1 MVVLKTSKELSDMK
15 LSCKISAQALRLAG
29 QLIKPG
35 VSTAYVDKMLH
46 EFILAQGAKPTFLH
60 YGGFP
65 AACCISVNDEVIHGI
80 PSDRIIQEGDI
91 VSVDVGAAIGDY
103 TGDNAATFAA
113 GKVTAQAQRLMDA
126 TRECLYRA
134 IQAAQ
139 PGNRLGDIG
148 FAVQSCAESHGFS
161 VVRDYVGHG
170 VGANL
175 HEAPEVPNYG
185 LAGHGELL
193 EPGLV
198 LAIEPMITM
207 GSEKTHQLSNGWTV
221 VTRDKK
227 PAAHFEHTIVV
238 TDNGPEILTL
248 PSHE

>member
-91 VSVDVGAAIGDY
+91 VSVDVGAAIGGY

-113 GKVTAQAQRLMDA
+113 GKVTAQAQRLMDV

-148 FAVQSCAESHGFS
+148 FRSAVLCRKPRLFG
-161 VVRDYVGHG
+161 
-170 VGANL
+170 GA
-175 HEAPEVPNYG
+175 G
-185 LAGHGELL
+185 LC
-193 EPGLV
+193 
-198 LAIEPMITM
+198 
-207 GSEKTHQLSNGWTV
+207 
-221 VTRDKK
+221 
-227 PAAHFEHTIVV
+227 
-238 TDNGPEILTL
+238 GPRRRT
-248 PSHE
+248 

>member
-91 VSVDVGAAIGDY
+91 VSVDVGAAIGGY

-113 GKVTAQAQRLMDA
+113 G
-126 TRECLYRA
+126 
-134 IQAAQ
+134 AAADGRHKGVPL
-139 PGNRLGDIG
+139 PGNPGGAAGQPVGRHRLRS
-148 FAVQSCAESHGFS
+148 AVLCRKPRLFG
-161 VVRDYVGHG
+161 
-170 VGANL
+170 GA
-175 HEAPEVPNYG
+175 G
-185 LAGHGELL
+185 LC
-193 EPGLV
+193 
-198 LAIEPMITM
+198 
-207 GSEKTHQLSNGWTV
+207 
-221 VTRDKK
+221 
-227 PAAHFEHTIVV
+227 
-238 TDNGPEILTL
+238 GPRRRT
-248 PSHE
+248 